1 MSILVIV
8 SIIVVIICINCKSK
22 KEKFITPSQYKNV
35 PVTQS
40 YTKSNNGSTVEEKV
54 QDMLGNNIVPNM
66 DVKVFTD
73 QGRILEVN

>member
-8 SIIVVIICINCKSK
+8 SVIVVIICLKCKSK

-40 YTKSNNGSTVEEKV
+40 YEKANNGSTVEEKV
-54 QDMLGNNIVPNM
+54 
-66 DVKVFTD
+66 
-73 QGRILEVN
+73 